1 MKSIETIRK
10 SAESFRR
17 RRSWNVLLPVPE
29 YIYSWR
35 LLLKN
40 EKAPPVLAPRAT
52 DGWLG
57 VLIAAGV
64 LGLSFAAP
72 LALKVLL
79 FTLCLTALSGRRHRS
94 RARYHFQAGMS
105 ALRTGNGQAAV
116 RHLDLAHRLCPA
128 ARLGKTRALARLI
141 SGEAGD
147 SHELAHQLTNDDP
160 ESMDLQLTLA
170 FVHACRGEYQT
181 AATAL
186 MPMLDRLGRDVR
198 YLAAWCLLKSG
209 QPGQAIS
216 VTKTDRPGLTRP
228 GGGTPYYLL
237 AVAYRL
243 LGEREKSDAYTAR
256 LRKLFP
262 GYPGEPGLFI

>member
-1 MKSIETIRK
+1 MKPIETIRE
-10 SAESFRR
+10 SAQGFRR
-17 RRSWNVLLPVPE
+17 RRSWNVELPVPE

-40 EKAPPVLAPRAT
+40 EKAPPVLTPAAT

-57 VLIAAGV
+57 LLIAAGV
-64 LGLSFAAP
+64 LGLSFATP
-72 LALKVLL
+72 LALKFLL
-79 FTLCLTALSGRRHRS
+79 FTLCLVALSARRHRA

-105 ALRTGNGQAAV
+105 ALRVGNGQAAV
-116 RHLDLAHRLCPA
+116 HHLDLADRMCPA
-128 ARLGKTRALARLI
+128 ARLGRIRVLARLV
-141 SGEAGD
+141 SGDLGD
-147 SHELAHQLTNDDP
+147 SHELAHHLTDEEP
-160 ESMDLQLTLA
+160 ENADLQLILA
-170 FVHACRGEYQT
+170 FVHACQGEYQT
-181 AATAL
+181 AAKTLVA
-186 MPMLDRLGRDVR
+186 MLDRSGRDIR

-209 QPGQAIS
+209 QPGQAIN
-216 VTKTDRPGLTRP
+216 VIKTDRRGLTRP